1 MKGTRLTG
9 ERTLAEPEEDSEPGV
24 QEIMAANVLT
34 VDAAATVKDAA
45 VLMSKKAYGCV
56 LVVEGDR
63 AIGII
68 TERDIVRQIAAEGI
82 DPSKVRAADIMSTPL
97 ITIKVDSTVVEAA
110 ERMSNFGIRRIVVVL
125 DDGALAGLLTAGD
138 LAKWLAKRKNY
149 SDAALNAIARLKRV
163 GTGGP
168 YG

>member
-1 MKGTRLTG
+1 
-9 ERTLAEPEEDSEPGV
+9 
-24 QEIMAANVLT
+24 MASSVLT
-34 VDAAATVKDAA
+34 VESTATVREAA

-68 TERDIVRQIAAEGI
+68 TERDIVRQITAEGV

-97 ITIKVDSTVVEAA
+97 VTIPVNSTVMEAA
-110 ERMSNFGIRRIVVVL
+110 ERMSAYGIRRIVVVNE
-125 DDGALAGLLTAGD
+125 DGALAGLLTAGD
-138 LAKWLAKRKNY
+138 LAKWLAKQKNY
-149 SDAALNAIARLKRV
+149 SDSALNAIARLKKV
-163 GTGGP
+163 GTGGQ

>member
-1 MKGTRLTG
+1 VLTG
-9 ERTLAEPEEDSEPGV
+9 ERVLSDLDDDSEPGV
-24 QEIMAANVLT
+24 QEIMAASVLT
-34 VDAAATVKDAA
+34 VDATATVKDAA

-56 LVVEGDR
+56 LVVEGHR

-68 TERDIVRQIAAEGI
+68 TERDIVRQIAAEGV
-82 DPSKVRAADIMSTPL
+82 DPSKVRAADVMSTPL
-97 ITIKVDSTVVEAA
+97 VTIPVESTIMEAA
-110 ERMSNFGIRRIVVVL
+110 ERMSTYGIRRIVVVN

-138 LAKWLAKRKNY
+138 LAKWLAKQKNY
-149 SDAALNAIARLKRV
+149 TDSALNAIARLKRI

>member
-1 MKGTRLTG
+1 
-9 ERTLAEPEEDSEPGV
+9 LAEPDDDSEPDV
-24 QEIMAANVLT
+24 QEIMAANVLA

-56 LVVEGDR
+56 LVVEGNR

-68 TERDIVRQIAAEGI
+68 TERDIVRKIAAEGI

-97 ITIKVDSTVVEAA
+97 VTIPVNSTIMEAA
-110 ERMSNFGIRRIVVVL
+110 ERMSAYRIRRIVVVHE
-125 DDGALAGLLTAGD
+125 DGVLAGLLTAGD
-138 LAKWLAKRKNY
+138 LAKWLAKQKDY
-149 SDAALNAIARLKRV
+149 SDSALNAIARLKKV

>member
-1 MKGTRLTG
+1 
-9 ERTLAEPEEDSEPGV
+9 LADPDEDLEPGV
-24 QEIMAANVLT
+24 QEIMAASVLT
-34 VDAAATVKDAA
+34 VDARATVKDAA
-45 VLMSKKAYGCV
+45 KLMSKKAYGCV

-68 TERDIVRQIAAEGI
+68 TERDIVRQIAAEGV

-97 ITIKVDSTVVEAA
+97 VTVTLGSTIMEAA
-110 ERMSNFGIRRIVVVL
+110 ERMSAYGIRRIVVVHE
-125 DDGALAGLLTAGD
+125 DGGLAGLLTAGD
-138 LAKWLAKRKNY
+138 LAKWLAKQKDY
-149 SDAALNAIARLKRV
+149 SDSALNAIARLKRV

>member
-1 MKGTRLTG
+1 
-9 ERTLAEPEEDSEPGV
+9 LAEPDDDSEPDV
-24 QEIMAANVLT
+24 QEIMAARVLT

-45 VLMSKKAYGCV
+45 VLMSKKAFGCV
-56 LVVEGDR
+56 LVVEGNR

-97 ITIKVDSTVVEAA
+97 VAIPVNSTIMEAA
-110 ERMSNFGIRRIVVVL
+110 ERMSAYRIRRIVVVY

-138 LAKWLAKRKNY
+138 LAKWLAKQKNY
-149 SDAALNAIARLKRV
+149 SDSALNAIARLKKV

>member
-1 MKGTRLTG
+1 
-9 ERTLAEPEEDSEPGV
+9 LAEPDDDSEPDV
-24 QEIMAANVLT
+24 QEIMASSVLT
-34 VDAAATVKDAA
+34 VDATATVRDAA

-56 LVVEGDR
+56 LVVEGDH

-68 TERDIVRQIAAEGI
+68 TERDIVRQITAEGV

-97 ITIKVDSTVVEAA
+97 VTIPVNATILEAA
-110 ERMSNFGIRRIVVVL
+110 ERMSTYGIRRIVVVY

-138 LAKWLAKRKNY
+138 LAKWLAKQKDY
-149 SDAALNAIARLKRV
+149 SDAALNAIARLKKL

>member
-1 MKGTRLTG
+1 
-9 ERTLAEPEEDSEPGV
+9 
-24 QEIMAANVLT
+24 MAAKVLT

-45 VLMSKKAYGCV
+45 VLMSKRAYGCV
-56 LVVEGDR
+56 LVVENNH

-82 DPSKVRAADIMSTPL
+82 DPSKVQAADIMSTPL
-97 ITIKVDSTVVEAA
+97 VTVTVNATVMEAA
-110 ERMSNFGIRRIVVVL
+110 ERMSAYGIRRIVVVHE
-125 DDGALAGLLTAGD
+125 DGALAGLLTAGD
-138 LAKWLAKRKNY
+138 LAKWLAKQKNY
-149 SDAALNAIARLKRV
+149 TDSALNAIARLKKG

>member
-1 MKGTRLTG
+1 
-9 ERTLAEPEEDSEPGV
+9 LAEPDDDSEPGV
-24 QEIMAANVLT
+24 QEIMAASVLT
-34 VDAAATVKDAA
+34 VDATATVRDAA

-56 LVVEGDR
+56 LVVEGSH

-68 TERDIVRQIAAEGI
+68 TERDIVRQITAEGV

-97 ITIKVDSTVVEAA
+97 VTIPINSTIMEAA
-110 ERMSNFGIRRIVVVL
+110 ERMSEYGIRRIVVVQGN
-125 DDGALAGLLTAGD
+125 GALAGLLTAGD
-138 LAKWLAKRKNY
+138 LAKWLAMQKSY
-149 SDAALNAIARLKRV
+149 SDSALNAIARLKKG